1 MSLSFQI
8 TEAAQVHQRVKD
20 LKEDGVMKSISQTL

>member
-20 LKEDGVMKSISQTL
+20 LKEDGVMRLILQDL